1 MATVDVQPSRRRRGL
16 TLRQQENRAGL
27 ALLSP
32 TLVVVLVMVVLPI
45 LWTTVLAFQRIRLS
59 TIRRVGLFDAGYT
72 LRNFQTV
79 LTSRG
84 FLDALK
90 TTLVYSVVGTT
101 LAIGLGLVAALV
113 VRSPFRGRTL
123 VRASMLLPYVAPIV
137 AVAFVWQI
145 MLNPE
150 LGVVNAIGTDLLG
163 WDEAVPFLTER
174 SGTLSMFG
182 FDLGMPTALLTVIVF
197 QAWRYFPFAFLF
209 ILARLQAL
217 PAELDEAAR
226 VDGATPLQRFW
237 YITLPQLKGVIA
249 LLVVL
254 RFIWTFNEF
263 DDIFLL
269 TGGGAGTEVLSV
281 RVYRYLTARNDVGAS
296 AATSL
301 VMAAILAVVLLF
313 YFRYFARR
321 EEAP

>member
-90 TTLVYSVVGTT
+90 TTLVYSVVGTA